1 MLERLNTYCWGL
13 ITGIVICLLNGWV
26 SCHRTTDKEV
36 ITITDTLVLT
46 DTIIK
51 MQPKPYKVT
60 IIDTIYLPQQT
71 QQPQQP
77 QKPQK
82 PQKPQYDTLIRQE
95 VTYKDST
102 YTAVVGGIEPYL
114 KSIEIYPKT
123 IYVYNNTTTTIKVR
137 SRFGLGVQAGYGYG
151 KNGLQ
156 PYVGVGVQ
164 YNLIQW

>member
-1 MLERLNTYCWGL
+1 MERIKYILLGVIAGL
-13 ITGIVICLLNGWV
+13 VICFINGWT

-51 MQPKPYKVT
+51 FQPKPYKVT
-60 IIDTIYLPQQT
+60 IIDTIYLPQQ
-71 QQPQQP
+71 PQQP

-82 PQKPQYDTLIRQE
+82 PQIDTLIRQE
-95 VTYKDST
+95 VIYKDST
-102 YTAVVGGIEPYL
+102 YMAVVGGIEPYL

-123 IYVYNNTTTTIKVR
+123 IYVNNNTTTTIKVR
-137 SRFGLGVQAGYGYG
+137 SHFGLGVQAGYGYG
-151 KNGLQ
+151 RNGLQ
-156 PYVGVGVQ
+156 PYVGIGVQ

>member
-1 MLERLNTYCWGL
+1 MKRIKYILLGV
-13 ITGIVICLLNGWV
+13 IAGIVICLLNGWV

-51 MQPKPYKVT
+51 FQPKPYKVT
-60 IIDTIYLPQQT
+60 IIDTIYLPQQ
-71 QQPQQP
+71 P

-82 PQKPQYDTLIRQE
+82 PQQDTLIRQE
-95 VTYKDST
+95 VIYKDST

-123 IYVYNNTTTTIKVR
+123 IYVNNNTTTTIKVR

-151 KNGLQ
+151 RNGLQ

-164 YNLIQW
+164 YNFIQW

>member
-1 MLERLNTYCWGL
+1 MDRIKYILLGV
-13 ITGIVICLLNGWV
+13 IAGMVICLLNGWA

-60 IIDTIYLPQQT
+60 IIDTIYLPQRP

-77 QKPQK
+77 QI
-82 PQKPQYDTLIRQE
+82 DTLIRQE
-95 VTYKDST
+95 VIYKDST

-123 IYVYNNTTTTIKVR
+123 IYVNNNTTTTIKVR

-151 KNGLQ
+151 RNGLQ

-164 YNLIQW
+164 YSFFQW

>member
-1 MLERLNTYCWGL
+1 MERIKYILLGV

-51 MQPKPYKVT
+51 FQPKPYKVT
-60 IIDTIYLPQQT
+60 IIDTIYLPQQP

-77 QKPQK
+77 QI
-82 PQKPQYDTLIRQE
+82 DTLIRQE

-123 IYVYNNTTTTIKVR
+123 IYVNNNTTTTIKVR

-151 KNGLQ
+151 RNGLQ
-156 PYVGVGVQ
+156 PYVGVGMQ

>member
-1 MLERLNTYCWGL
+1 MERIKYILLGV
-13 ITGIVICLLNGWV
+13 IAGIVICLLNGWV

-51 MQPKPYKVT
+51 FQPKPYKVT
-60 IIDTIYLPQQT
+60 IIDTIYLPQQPQQDT
-71 QQPQQP
+71 LKQPQI
-77 QKPQK
+77 
-82 PQKPQYDTLIRQE
+82 DTLIRQE
-95 VTYKDST
+95 VIYKDST
-102 YTAVVGGIEPYL
+102 YMAVVGGIEPYL

-123 IYVYNNTTTTIKVR
+123 IYVNNNTTTTIKVR

-151 KNGLQ
+151 RNGLQ

>member
-1 MLERLNTYCWGL
+1 MERIKYILLGV
-13 ITGIVICLLNGWV
+13 IAGIVICLLNGWV
-26 SCHRTTDKEV
+26 SCHRTTDKKV

-51 MQPKPYKVT
+51 FQPKPYKVT
-60 IIDTIYLPQQT
+60 IIDTIYLPQQ
-71 QQPQQP
+71 PQQ
-77 QKPQK
+77 PQK

-95 VTYKDST
+95 VIYKDST

-123 IYVYNNTTTTIKVR
+123 IYVNNNTTTTIKVR
-137 SRFGLGVQAGYGYG
+137 SRFGLGVQVGYGLSR
-151 KNGLQ
+151 NGLQ

>member
-1 MLERLNTYCWGL
+1 MDRIKYILLGV
-13 ITGIVICLLNGWV
+13 IAGIVICLLNGLA
-26 SCHRTTDKEV
+26 SCNRTTDKEV

-51 MQPKPYKVT
+51 FQPKPYKVT
-60 IIDTIYLPQQT
+60 IIDTIYLPQQP
-71 QQPQQP
+71 QQPQQ
-77 QKPQK
+77 
-82 PQKPQYDTLIRQE
+82 PQYDTLIRQE
-95 VTYKDST
+95 ITYKDST

-123 IYVYNNTTTTIKVR
+123 IYVNNNTTTTIKVR
-137 SRFGLGVQAGYGYG
+137 SRFGLGLQAGYGYG
-151 KNGLQ
+151 RNGLQ

>member
-1 MLERLNTYCWGL
+1 MKRIKYILLGV
-13 ITGIVICLLNGWV
+13 IAGIVIYFINGWV
-26 SCHRTTDKEV
+26 SCHRTTDKKV

-51 MQPKPYKVT
+51 MQPKPYKIT
-60 IIDTIYLPQQT
+60 IIDTIYLPQQP
-71 QQPQQP
+71 QKPQQP
-77 QKPQK
+77 QI
-82 PQKPQYDTLIRQE
+82 DTLIRQE
-95 VTYKDST
+95 VIYKDST
-102 YTAVVGGIEPYL
+102 YMAVVGGIEPYL

-123 IYVYNNTTTTIKVR
+123 IYVNNNTTTTIKVR

-151 KNGLQ
+151 RNGLQ

>member
-1 MLERLNTYCWGL
+1 MERIKYILLGVIAGL
-13 ITGIVICLLNGWV
+13 VICFINGWT

-60 IIDTIYLPQQT
+60 IIDTIYLPQQP

-77 QKPQK
+77 QI
-82 PQKPQYDTLIRQE
+82 DTLIRQE
-95 VTYKDST
+95 VIYKDST
-102 YTAVVGGIEPYL
+102 YMAVVGGIEPYL

-123 IYVYNNTTTTIKVR
+123 IYVNNNTTTTIKVR

-151 KNGLQ
+151 RNGLQ
-156 PYVGVGVQ
+156 PYVGIGVQ

>member
-1 MLERLNTYCWGL
+1 MMDRIKYILLGV
-13 ITGIVICLLNGWV
+13 IAGMVICLLNGWA

-60 IIDTIYLPQQT
+60 IIDTIYLPQRP

-77 QKPQK
+77 QI
-82 PQKPQYDTLIRQE
+82 DTLIRQE
-95 VTYKDST
+95 VIYKDST
-102 YTAVVGGIEPYL
+102 YMAVVGGIEPYL

-123 IYVYNNTTTTIKVR
+123 IYVNNNTTTTIKVR

-151 KNGLQ
+151 RNGLQ

>member
-1 MLERLNTYCWGL
+1 MERIKYILLGVIAGL
-13 ITGIVICLLNGWV
+13 VICFINGWT

-60 IIDTIYLPQQT
+60 IIDTIYLPQQ
-71 QQPQQP
+71 P

-82 PQKPQYDTLIRQE
+82 PQIDTLIRQE
-95 VTYKDST
+95 VIYKDST
-102 YTAVVGGIEPYL
+102 YMAVVGGIEPYL

-123 IYVYNNTTTTIKVR
+123 IYVNNNTTTTIKVR

-151 KNGLQ
+151 RNGLQ
-156 PYVGVGVQ
+156 PYVGIGVQ
-164 YNLIQW
+164 YTLIQW

>member
-1 MLERLNTYCWGL
+1 MDRIKYILLGV
-13 ITGIVICLLNGWV
+13 IAGMVICLLNGWA

-51 MQPKPYKVT
+51 FKPKPYKVT
-60 IIDTIYLPQQT
+60 IIDTIYLPQQP
-71 QQPQQP
+71 QQPQQ
-77 QKPQK
+77 PQK

-95 VTYKDST
+95 VIYKDST
-102 YTAVVGGIEPYL
+102 YMAVVGGIEPYL

-123 IYVYNNTTTTIKVR
+123 IYVNNNTTTTIKVR

-151 KNGLQ
+151 RNGLQ

-164 YNLIQW
+164 YNFFQW

>member
-1 MLERLNTYCWGL
+1 MKRIKYILLGV
-13 ITGIVICLLNGWV
+13 IAGVVICLLNGWV

-51 MQPKPYKVT
+51 FQPKPYKVT
-60 IIDTIYLPQQT
+60 IIDTIYLPQQPQQDT
-71 QQPQQP
+71 LKQPQI
-77 QKPQK
+77 
-82 PQKPQYDTLIRQE
+82 DTLIQQE
-95 VTYKDST
+95 VIYKDST

-123 IYVYNNTTTTIKVR
+123 IYVNNNTTTTIKVR
-137 SRFGLGVQAGYGYG
+137 SRFGLGVQAGYGLSR
-151 KNGLQ
+151 NGLQ
-156 PYVGVGVQ
+156 PYIGVGVQ

>member
-1 MLERLNTYCWGL
+1 MERVKYILLGL
-13 ITGIVICLLNGWV
+13 ITGIVICLLNGLA

-51 MQPKPYKVT
+51 FKPKPYKVT
-60 IIDTIYLPQQT
+60 IIDTIYLPQQP
-71 QQPQQP
+71 QQPQQ
-77 QKPQK
+77 
-82 PQKPQYDTLIRQE
+82 PQYDTLIRQE
-95 VTYKDST
+95 VIYKDST
-102 YTAVVGGIEPYL
+102 YMAVVGGIEPYL

-123 IYVYNNTTTTIKVR
+123 IYVNNNTTTTIKVR

-151 KNGLQ
+151 RNGLQ
-156 PYVGVGVQ
+156 PYIGVGVQ

>member
-1 MLERLNTYCWGL
+1 MIEKIKYILLGVIAGL
-13 ITGIVICLLNGWV
+13 VICFINGWA

-60 IIDTIYLPQQT
+60 IIDTIYLPQQ
-71 QQPQQP
+71 P

-82 PQKPQYDTLIRQE
+82 PQIDTLIQQE
-95 VTYKDST
+95 VIYKDST
-102 YTAVVGGIEPYL
+102 YMAVVGGIEPYL

-123 IYVYNNTTTTIKVR
+123 IYVNNNTTTTIKVR
-137 SRFGLGVQAGYGYG
+137 SHFGLGVQAGYGYG
-151 KNGLQ
+151 RNGLQ
-156 PYVGVGVQ
+156 PYVGIGVQ

>member
-1 MLERLNTYCWGL
+1 MLEKLNTYCWGL
-13 ITGIVICLLNGWV
+13 ITGIVICLLNGWA

-46 DTIIK
+46 DTIVK

-60 IIDTIYLPQQT
+60 IIDTIYLPQQPQKP

-77 QKPQK
+77 QI
-82 PQKPQYDTLIRQE
+82 DTLIRQE
-95 VTYKDST
+95 ITYKDST

-123 IYVYNNTTTTIKVR
+123 IYVNNNTTTTIKVR
-137 SRFGLGVQAGYGYG
+137 SRFGLGVQAGYGLSR
-151 KNGLQ
+151 NGLQ
-156 PYVGVGVQ
+156 PYIGIGVQ
-164 YNLIQW
+164 YNFFQW

>member
-13 ITGIVICLLNGWV
+13 ITGIVICLLNGWA
-26 SCHRTTDKEV
+26 SCHRTINKEV

-60 IIDTIYLPQQT
+60 IIDTIYLPQQP

-77 QKPQK
+77 QI
-82 PQKPQYDTLIRQE
+82 DTLIRQE
-95 VTYKDST
+95 VIYKDST

-123 IYVYNNTTTTIKVR
+123 IYVNNNTTTTIKVR
-137 SRFGLGVQAGYGYG
+137 SRFGLGVQVGYGLSR
-151 KNGLQ
+151 NGLL

>member
-1 MLERLNTYCWGL
+1 MLGV
-13 ITGIVICLLNGWV
+13 IAGMVICLLNGWA

-51 MQPKPYKVT
+51 FQPKPYKVT
-60 IIDTIYLPQQT
+60 IIDTIYIS

-77 QKPQK
+77 QQ
-82 PQKPQYDTLIRQE
+82 PQYDTLIRQE
-95 VTYKDST
+95 ITYKDSA

-123 IYVYNNTTTTIKVR
+123 IYINNNTTTTIKVR

-151 KNGLQ
+151 RNGLQ
-156 PYVGVGVQ
+156 PYVGIGVQ

>member
-1 MLERLNTYCWGL
+1 MCRGMKRIKYILLGV
-13 ITGIVICLLNGWV
+13 IAGIVICLLNGWV

-46 DTIIK
+46 DTIVK

-60 IIDTIYLPQQT
+60 IIDTIYLLQQPQR
-71 QQPQQP
+71 PQQP
-77 QKPQK
+77 QI
-82 PQKPQYDTLIRQE
+82 DTLIRQE

-123 IYVYNNTTTTIKVR
+123 IYVNNNTTTTIKVR
-137 SRFGLGVQAGYGYG
+137 SRFGLGVQAGYGLSR
-151 KNGLQ
+151 NGLQ

>member
-1 MLERLNTYCWGL
+1 MDRIKYILLGV
-13 ITGIVICLLNGWV
+13 IAGIVICLLNGWA

-36 ITITDTLVLT
+36 ITVTDTLVLT

-51 MQPKPYKVT
+51 FQPKPYKVT
-60 IIDTIYLPQQT
+60 IIDTIYLH

-77 QKPQK
+77 QQL
-82 PQKPQYDTLIRQE
+82 QIDTLIRQE
-95 VTYKDST
+95 ITYKDST

-123 IYVYNNTTTTIKVR
+123 IYVNNNTTTTIKVR
-137 SRFGLGVQAGYGYG
+137 SRFGLGVQAGYGLSR
-151 KNGLQ
+151 NGLQ

>member
-1 MLERLNTYCWGL
+1 MLGVIAGL
-13 ITGIVICLLNGWV
+13 VICFINGWT

-60 IIDTIYLPQQT
+60 IIDTIYLPQQ
-71 QQPQQP
+71 P

-82 PQKPQYDTLIRQE
+82 PQIDTLIRQE
-95 VTYKDST
+95 VIYKDST
-102 YTAVVGGIEPYL
+102 YMAVVGGIEPYL

-123 IYVYNNTTTTIKVR
+123 IYVNNNTTTTIKVR
-137 SRFGLGVQAGYGYG
+137 SHFGLGVQVGYGYG
-151 KNGLQ
+151 RNGLQ
-156 PYVGVGVQ
+156 PYVGMGVQ

>member
-1 MLERLNTYCWGL
+1 MERIKYILLGVIAGL
-13 ITGIVICLLNGWV
+13 VICLLSGWV
-26 SCHRTTDKEV
+26 SCHRTTDKKV

-51 MQPKPYKVT
+51 FQPKPYKVT
-60 IIDTIYLPQQT
+60 IIDTIYLPQQ
-71 QQPQQP
+71 P
-77 QKPQK
+77 QKPQN
-82 PQKPQYDTLIRQE
+82 PQKPQIDTLIRQE

-123 IYVYNNTTTTIKVR
+123 IYVNNNTTTTIKIR
-137 SRFGLGVQAGYGYG
+137 SRFGLGVQVGYGLSR
-151 KNGLQ
+151 NGLQ

>member
-1 MLERLNTYCWGL
+1 MKRIKYILLGV
-13 ITGIVICLLNGWV
+13 IAGIVICLLNGWA

-51 MQPKPYKVT
+51 FQPKPYKVT
-60 IIDTIYLPQQT
+60 IIDTIYLPQQ
-71 QQPQQP
+71 P

-82 PQKPQYDTLIRQE
+82 PQQPQIDTLIQQE
-95 VTYKDST
+95 VIYKDST
-102 YTAVVGGIEPYL
+102 YMAVVGGIEPYL

-123 IYVYNNTTTTIKVR
+123 IYVNNNTTTTIKVR

-151 KNGLQ
+151 RNGLQ
-156 PYVGVGVQ
+156 PYIGIGVQ

>member
-1 MLERLNTYCWGL
+1 MLGV
-13 ITGIVICLLNGWV
+13 IAGIVICLLNGWA

-51 MQPKPYKVT
+51 MQPKPYKVI
-60 IIDTIYLPQQT
+60 IIDTIYLH

-77 QKPQK
+77 QQL
-82 PQKPQYDTLIRQE
+82 QIDTLIRQE
-95 VTYKDST
+95 ITYKDST

-123 IYVYNNTTTTIKVR
+123 IYVNNNTTTTIKVR
-137 SRFGLGVQAGYGYG
+137 SRFGLGVQAGYGLSR
-151 KNGLQ
+151 NGLQ

>member
-26 SCHRTTDKEV
+26 SCHRTINKEV

-60 IIDTIYLPQQT
+60 IIDTIYLPQQ
-71 QQPQQP
+71 PQQP
-77 QKPQK
+77 QI
-82 PQKPQYDTLIRQE
+82 DTLIRQE

-102 YTAVVGGIEPYL
+102 YVAVVGGIEPYL
-114 KSIEIYPKT
+114 KSIEVYPKT
-123 IYVYNNTTTTIKVR
+123 IYVNNNTTTTIKVR

-151 KNGLQ
+151 RNGLQ

>member
-1 MLERLNTYCWGL
+1 MERIKYILLGV
-13 ITGIVICLLNGWV
+13 IVGIVICLLNGWV

-36 ITITDTLVLT
+36 ITITDT
-46 DTIIK
+46 IIK
-51 MQPKPYKVT
+51 FQPKPYKVT
-60 IIDTIYLPQQT
+60 IIDTIYLPQQ
-71 QQPQQP
+71 P

-82 PQKPQYDTLIRQE
+82 PQKPQNPQYDTLIRQE
-95 VTYKDST
+95 VIYKDST

-123 IYVYNNTTTTIKVR
+123 IYVNNNTTTTIKVR

-151 KNGLQ
+151 RNGLQ

-164 YNLIQW
+164 YNFFQW

>member
-1 MLERLNTYCWGL
+1 MMKIIKYILLVVIIGL
-13 ITGIVICLLNGWV
+13 VIYFINGWV
-26 SCHRTTDKEV
+26 LLRRTINKEI

-51 MQPKPYKVT
+51 FQPKPYKVT
-60 IIDTIYLPQQT
+60 IIDTIYLPQQPQT
-71 QQPQQP
+71 PQQP
-77 QKPQK
+77 QI
-82 PQKPQYDTLIRQE
+82 DTLIRQE

-123 IYVYNNTTTTIKVR
+123 IYVNNNTTTTIKVR

>member
-1 MLERLNTYCWGL
+1 MERIKYILLGV
-13 ITGIVICLLNGWV
+13 IAGIVIFLLNGWA

-51 MQPKPYKVT
+51 FQPKPYKVT
-60 IIDTIYLPQQT
+60 IIDTIYLPQQP

-77 QKPQK
+77 QI
-82 PQKPQYDTLIRQE
+82 DTLIRQE

-123 IYVYNNTTTTIKVR
+123 IYVNNNTTTTIKVR
-137 SRFGLGVQAGYGYG
+137 SRFGLGVQAGYGLSR
-151 KNGLQ
+151 NGLQ

>member
-1 MLERLNTYCWGL
+1 MLDRL
-13 ITGIVICLLNGWV
+13 ITYLLGFVTCIAICFINGWA

-60 IIDTIYLPQQT
+60 IIDTIYLPQQPQT
-71 QQPQQP
+71 PQQP
-77 QKPQK
+77 QI
-82 PQKPQYDTLIRQE
+82 DTLIRQE
-95 VTYKDST
+95 VIYKDST
-102 YTAVVGGIEPYL
+102 YMAVVGGIEPYL

-123 IYVYNNTTTTIKVR
+123 IYVNNNTTTTIKVR
-137 SRFGLGVQAGYGYG
+137 NHFGLGVQAGYGYG
-151 KNGLQ
+151 RNGLQ

>member
-1 MLERLNTYCWGL
+1 MERVKYILLGVIAGL
-13 ITGIVICLLNGWV
+13 VICLLNGWA

-36 ITITDTLVLT
+36 ITIIDTLVLT

-60 IIDTIYLPQQT
+60 IIDTIYLPQQP

-77 QKPQK
+77 QI
-82 PQKPQYDTLIRQE
+82 DTLIRQE
-95 VTYKDST
+95 ITYKDST

-123 IYVYNNTTTTIKVR
+123 IYVNNNTTTTIKVR

-151 KNGLQ
+151 RNGLQ

>member
-1 MLERLNTYCWGL
+1 MKRIKYILLGV
-13 ITGIVICLLNGWV
+13 IAGIVICLLNGWV
-26 SCHRTTDKEV
+26 SCHRTADKEV

-51 MQPKPYKVT
+51 FQPKPYKVT
-60 IIDTIYLPQQT
+60 IIDTIYLPQQP

-77 QKPQK
+77 QI
-82 PQKPQYDTLIRQE
+82 DTLIRQE
-95 VTYKDST
+95 ITYKDST

-123 IYVYNNTTTTIKVR
+123 IYVNNNTTTTIKVR

-151 KNGLQ
+151 RNGLQ
-156 PYVGVGVQ
+156 PYIGVGVQ
-164 YNLIQW
+164 YNFIQW

>member
-1 MLERLNTYCWGL
+1 MLGVIAGL
-13 ITGIVICLLNGWV
+13 VICFINGWI

-51 MQPKPYKVT
+51 FQPKPYKVT
-60 IIDTIYLPQQT
+60 IIDTIYLPQQ
-71 QQPQQP
+71 P

-82 PQKPQYDTLIRQE
+82 PQIDTLIRQE
-95 VTYKDST
+95 VIYKDST
-102 YTAVVGGIEPYL
+102 YMAVVGGIEPYL

-123 IYVYNNTTTTIKVR
+123 IYVNNNTTTTIKVR

-151 KNGLQ
+151 RNGLQ
-156 PYVGVGVQ
+156 PYVGIGVQ
-164 YNLIQW
+164 YTLIQW

>member
-1 MLERLNTYCWGL
+1 MIEKIKYILLGVIAGL
-13 ITGIVICLLNGWV
+13 VICFINGWA

-51 MQPKPYKVT
+51 FQPKPYKVT
-60 IIDTIYLPQQT
+60 IIDTIYLPQQP

-77 QKPQK
+77 QI
-82 PQKPQYDTLIRQE
+82 DTLIRQE
-95 VTYKDST
+95 VIYKDST
-102 YTAVVGGIEPYL
+102 YMAVVGGIEPYL

-123 IYVYNNTTTTIKVR
+123 IYVNNNTTTTIKV
-137 SRFGLGVQAGYGYG
+137 SSHFGLGVQVGYGYG
-151 KNGLQ
+151 RNGLQ
-156 PYVGVGVQ
+156 PYVGMGVQ

>member
-1 MLERLNTYCWGL
+1 MDRIKYILLGV
-13 ITGIVICLLNGWV
+13 IAGMVICLLNGWA

-51 MQPKPYKVT
+51 FKPKPYKVT
-60 IIDTIYLPQQT
+60 IIDTIYLPQQP

-77 QKPQK
+77 QI
-82 PQKPQYDTLIRQE
+82 DTLIRQE
-95 VTYKDST
+95 VIYKDST

-123 IYVYNNTTTTIKVR
+123 IYVNNNTTTTIKVR

-151 KNGLQ
+151 RNGLQ

-164 YNLIQW
+164 YNFFQW

>member
-1 MLERLNTYCWGL
+1 MERIKYILLGV
-13 ITGIVICLLNGWV
+13 IAGIVIYFINGWV
-26 SCHRTTDKEV
+26 SCHRTTDKKV

-51 MQPKPYKVT
+51 MQPKPYKVI
-60 IIDTIYLPQQT
+60 IIDTIYLTQQS

-77 QKPQK
+77 QKPQQ
-82 PQKPQYDTLIRQE
+82 PQIDTLIRKE

-123 IYVYNNTTTTIKVR
+123 IYVNNNTTTTIKVR

-151 KNGLQ
+151 RNGLQ
-156 PYVGVGVQ
+156 PYVGLGVQ

>member
-1 MLERLNTYCWGL
+1 MKRIKYILLGVIAGL
-13 ITGIVICLLNGWV
+13 VIYFINGWV
-26 SCHRTTDKEV
+26 LLHRTINKEI

-51 MQPKPYKVT
+51 FKPKPYKVT
-60 IIDTIYLPQQT
+60 IIDTIYLPQQPQT
-71 QQPQQP
+71 PQQP
-77 QKPQK
+77 QI
-82 PQKPQYDTLIRQE
+82 DTLIRQE
-95 VTYKDST
+95 VIYKDST
-102 YTAVVGGIEPYL
+102 YMAVVGGIEPYL

-123 IYVYNNTTTTIKVR
+123 IYVNNNTTTTIKVR

-151 KNGLQ
+151 RNGLQ

>member
-1 MLERLNTYCWGL
+1 MGRIKYILLGV
-13 ITGIVICLLNGWV
+13 IAGIVICLLSGWV

-46 DTIIK
+46 DTIVK

-77 QKPQK
+77 QQPQI
-82 PQKPQYDTLIRQE
+82 DTLIRQE
-95 VTYKDST
+95 VIYKDST
-102 YTAVVGGIEPYL
+102 YMAVVGGIEPYL

-123 IYVYNNTTTTIKVR
+123 IYVNNTTTTTIKVR
-137 SRFGLGVQAGYGYG
+137 SRFGLGLQAGYGYG
-151 KNGLQ
+151 RNGMQ
-156 PYVGVGVQ
+156 PYVGIGVQ
-164 YNLIQW
+164 YNFMQW

>member
-1 MLERLNTYCWGL
+1 MERLNTYCWGL

-26 SCHRTTDKEV
+26 SCHRTTDKEI

-51 MQPKPYKVT
+51 MQPKPYKVI
-60 IIDTIYLPQQT
+60 IIDTIYLPQQP

-77 QKPQK
+77 QI
-82 PQKPQYDTLIRQE
+82 DTLIRQE

-102 YTAVVGGIEPYL
+102 YMAVVGGIEPYL

-123 IYVYNNTTTTIKVR
+123 IYVNNNTTTTIKVR
-137 SRFGLGVQAGYGYG
+137 SRFGLGVQAGYGYSR
-151 KNGLQ
+151 NGLQ

>member
-1 MLERLNTYCWGL
+1 MDRIKYILLGV
-13 ITGIVICLLNGWV
+13 IAGMVICLLNGWA

-51 MQPKPYKVT
+51 MQPKPYKVI
-60 IIDTIYLPQQT
+60 IIDTIYLPQQ
-71 QQPQQP
+71 PQQP
-77 QKPQK
+77 QKPQQ
-82 PQKPQYDTLIRQE
+82 PQIDTLIRQE
-95 VTYKDST
+95 VIYKDST
-102 YTAVVGGIEPYL
+102 YMAVVGGIEPYL

-123 IYVYNNTTTTIKVR
+123 IYVNNNTTTTIKVR

-151 KNGLQ
+151 RNGLQ